1 MRWLDSITDSL
12 NMNLCKVWQLVIDRE
27 DWRVALHGVAKS
39 DMTERLNEL
48 NLFFT
53 PNLLKKMTF
62 ILPHYHW
69 NPHVKK
75 KKKIL

>member
-27 DWRVALHGVAKS
+27 AWHVALHGVAKS

-53 PNLLKKMTF
+53 PNLPIEKDDIYF
-62 ILPHYHW
+62 APLPLES
-69 NPHVKK
+69 PH
-75 KKKIL
+75 